1 MTPAGT
7 QDFPLVA
14 DPFSTPTVYQV
25 EERNSGNPFLQPE
38 VAYEWSYGIVYS
50 PKWLKGLTVSA
61 DWWHIHLRSV
71 IFDFLGA
78 QFFIEHNPPPKP
90 PAVQNGPLVFRA
102 PSSIPGMVGPVTLV
116 INPNANFTGAVL
128 EGLDYEATYILE
140 SSIFGRETMVG

>member
-7 QDFPLVA
+7 QDFPLMA

-116 INPNANFTGAVL
+116 IIPDANFTGAFL
-128 EGLDYEATYILE
+128 LCLHDAPPYILNWPT
-140 SSIFGRETMVG
+140 FGAELI

>member
-78 QFFIEHNPPPKP
+78 QFFIEHNSPPKP

-116 INPNANFTGAVL
+116 IYQNSNFHRALHACPTRRAS
-128 EGLDYEATYILE
+128 YISHRDFLAH
-140 SSIFGRETMVG
+140 